1 MWFVTL
7 LLLIFILGLLVMIH
21 EFGHF
26 IFAKKCGVHI
36 YEFSIGMG
44 PIIYKHI
51 GKKDGIQYSIRALPI
66 GGYVQMAG
74 EVSEDD
80 KEIPKEKFMCNKSG
94 FQRFLIL
101 VAGVTFNFLLAF
113 VLLFLSALI
122 WGSSSL
128 EPVVG
133 KVTKGYPVAEAGIEK
148 GDKIIAVNGK
158 SVHTWDKTQ
167 ILLNIKSKGDIYT
180 FTVEKPDGEVKD
192 YKIKPVIE
200 KDKKGNNKKVFGVK
214 IDTTRKY
221 GFMQALKYAVLKFG
235 AVIDSM
241 AIVIVNLFTG
251 GLGLSSLSGPVGIYG
266 VVGESITVGIQQ
278 VIYLIAFLSINLGF
292 INILPF
298 PAFDGGRILFLII
311 EKIKGSPVN
320 ANVENAFHT
329 VGFILLMILMVYI
342 TLQDIL
348 KLF

>member
-1 MWFVTL
+1 MWFITL
-7 LLLIFILGLLVMIH
+7 IVLIFILGLLVMIH

-26 IFAKKCGVHI
+26 IFAKKCGVYI

-44 PIIYKHI
+44 PVIYKRI

-74 EVSEDD
+74 EVEEDD
-80 KEIPKEKFMCNKSG
+80 KKVPKGKFMCNKSA

-113 VLLFLSALI
+113 VILFASALI
-122 WGSSSL
+122 WGSSAL
-128 EPVVG
+128 DPIVA
-133 KVTKGYPVAEAGIEK
+133 KTDKGYPMERVGIEK
-148 GDKIIAVNGK
+148 GDRILAINGK
-158 SVHTWDKTQ
+158 KVNTWDKAQ
-167 ILLNIKSKGDIYT
+167 ILLNLKNKSEYYTFKIEKTNGDIKEYK
-180 FTVEKPDGEVKD
+180 VKPK
-192 YKIKPVIE
+192 IE
-200 KDKKGNNKKVFGVK
+200 KDKNGNERKVFGVH

-221 GFMQALKYAVLKFG
+221 GFVNALKYAVLKFG
-235 AVIDSM
+235 AVINSM
-241 AIVIVNLFTG
+241 FIVIVNLFTG
-251 GLGLSSLSGPVGIYG
+251 NLGLSSLSGPVGIYG
-266 VVGESITVGIQQ
+266 VVGQSLTVGIQQ

-320 ANVENAFHT
+320 PKVENTFHT

-342 TLQDIL
+342 TFQDIL